1 MALSLQVESRT
12 RLKKFDWNLALLV
25 LALQVIGLINV
36 YSATHGAGAGT
47 TARFF
52 FQQVAW
58 LSAGWVVYIITTI
71 LDYKFLVRMAPI
83 IYGLNLAALVLVEV
97 IGTVGMGAQRWL
109 NLGFFMFQPSETMKV
124 SLILMLAPIL
134 SKYSTSE
141 PMGLKELIVPSVIL
155 GLPFILVIKQPNLG
169 TALGLAVIAST
180 LMLFVGIRRGLLI
193 SALAGAIIATPLVWN
208 YVMHDYQR
216 GRVLTF
222 LDPGRDPR
230 GKGYNSIQSKI
241 AVGSGKILGKGF
253 RKGTQSQLEF
263 LPEQHT
269 DFIFSVLSEEHGFIG
284 SVTTLLL
291 FGALFLLGIR
301 IAKQARDKPGAL
313 IVVGVLSMMFFQ
325 FTINIGMVMGLAPV
339 VGIPLPL
346 LSYGGSNMLT
356 IMFGL
361 GLLSS
366 VSFRRFLF

>member
-12 RLKKFDWNLALLV
+12 RLKKFDWNLALLI

-36 YSATHGAGAGT
+36 YSATHGANTGDT
-47 TARFF
+47 SRFF
-52 FQQVAW
+52 LQQIFW
-58 LSAGWVVYIITTI
+58 LSAGWIVYIVATI
-71 LDYKFLVRMAPI
+71 LDYKFLLRLAIV
-83 IYGLNLAALVLVEV
+83 IYGLNLVALVLVEV

-124 SLILMLAPIL
+124 ALILMLAPFL
-134 SKYSTSE
+134 SRRSVNE
-141 PMGLKELIVPSVIL
+141 PMGLRELLVPLLIL
-155 GLPFILVIKQPNLG
+155 GVPFVLVIKQPNLG
-169 TALGLAVIAST
+169 TALGLATIAGT
-180 LMLFVGIRRGLLI
+180 LMLFVGIRKHILI
-193 SALAGAIIATPLVWN
+193 GAIIGIIVAAPLVWN

-222 LDPGRDPR
+222 LDPGRDPK

-284 SVTTLLL
+284 SMMTLAL
-291 FGALFLLGIR
+291 FGSLFLLGIR
-301 IAKQARDKPGAL
+301 IAKQARDKAGAL
-313 IVVGVLSMMFFQ
+313 IVVGVLAMIFFQ
-325 FTINIGMVMGLAPV
+325 FTINIAMVMGLAPV

-361 GLLSS
+361 GLVSS
-366 VSFRRFLF
+366 VSFRKFLF